1 MPFPVFPVFL
11 GSALGGLA
19 FRVFRVFRG
28 CIRRRRRARNVRHRD
43 RGGGE
48 DELVD
53 LLLDVVPQM
62 VAVGRDLREREREG
76 EDGDDGEHRHER
88 ERRGA
93 QRDLVALEP
102 ARDEVDGADE
112 PHEEAVQ
119 AAQGGDLDV
128 PDVPRGERRGAAQ
141 PRLGGGGPLGGLRGG
156 GLRLAGRGARLGA
169 VQFILGFLF
178 ILPIVICLMIDLRTH
193 HSIVWSGYVCC
204 GLASI
209 YIILCLP
216 LWFKKKNPVIF
227 VPISMTALLLTALY
241 VSIKTGGG
249 WFLSFAF
256 PVGGAL
262 ILLVEAIIVLCR
274 YTVGAY
280 PHRLLYIF
288 GGAIMVLG
296 GLLVLLEFLI
306 NVTFKIPMTWWSI
319 YPLTALFLVGLMV
332 LVIAAN
338 QKLRRTLHKKLFI

>member
-1 MPFPVFPVFL
+1 MYCVKCGVELMKGAKTCPLCGTRVYHPDIEETPEP
-11 GSALGGLA
+11 ALYPR
-19 FRVFRVFRG
+19 FT
-28 CIRRRRRARNVRHRD
+28 
-43 RGGGE
+43 
-48 DELVD
+48 
-53 LLLDVVPQM
+53 
-62 VAVGRDLREREREG
+62 EG
-76 EDGDDGEHRHER
+76 EETFSP
-88 ERRGA
+88 GA
-93 QRDLVALEP
+93 L
-102 ARDEVDGADE
+102 
-112 PHEEAVQ
+112 
-119 AAQGGDLDV
+119 
-128 PDVPRGERRGAAQ
+128 
-141 PRLGGGGPLGGLRGG
+141 
-156 GLRLAGRGARLGA
+156 
-169 VQFILGFLF
+169 QFILGFLF

-296 GLLVLLEFLI
+296 ALLVLLEFLI